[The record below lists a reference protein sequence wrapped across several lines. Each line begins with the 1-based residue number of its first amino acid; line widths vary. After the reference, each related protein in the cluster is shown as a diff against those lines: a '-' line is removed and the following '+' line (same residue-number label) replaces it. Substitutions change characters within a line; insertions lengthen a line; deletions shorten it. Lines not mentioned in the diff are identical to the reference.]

1 MDGFM
6 NIECLA
12 QFIPIT
18 KDIVLTITAVVASIV
33 AVKGLSSWNR
43 QLKGEVEYELTRRLL
58 KSAFKIREALKI
70 VRNPVMFGY
79 EQPLPEK
86 AEADKM
92 TYDQIR
98 HYGTARAYQTRWDK
112 VDEAR
117 AELQMDLLEAE
128 VIWGDVIQKK
138 FSRLF
143 ELQVELFSVVQTYLV
158 IMDPNQPQTTR
169 NAYQEIMKTKRDI
182 MYDLSSADKP
192 DEFTNDVTSA
202 VKAIEEHLMPHLHR
216 S

>member
-1 MDGFM
+1 M

-12 QFIPIT
+12 QYVPVM
-18 KDIVLTITAVVASIV
+18 KDIILTLTAVIASIV
-33 AVKGLSSWNR
+33 ALLGLNTWNR
-43 QLKGEVEYELTRRLL
+43 QLRGQVEYELTRKLL

-79 EQPLPEK
+79 EQPAPEK
-86 AEADKM
+86 ADADKM

-98 HYGTARAYQTRWDK
+98 HYGTARAYQARWDK
-112 VDEAR
+112 VNEAR
-117 AELQMDLLEAE
+117 AELQTDLLEAE
-128 VIWGDVIQKK
+128 VIWGDVIPKK

-143 ELQVELFSVVQTYLV
+143 ELQVELFSIVQSSLV
-158 IMDPNQPQTTR
+158 TMDPNQPQTTR

-192 DEFTNDVTSA
+192 DEFTNDVTNA

-216 S
+216 T